1 MEAERGMG
9 EIKRFKPAKLVI
21 PILISR
27 ERMRA
32 PLLEELRSRF
42 GPADYTSVD
51 LPFTYTRYYDEEMG
65 TPITRFFLSFLRLV
79 NPGKLA
85 QIKRETNRLESRFT
99 EAGRRKVNLDP
110 GLLNLSRF
118 VLASS
123 KDGSH
128 RIPLS
133 DGVFA
138 EVTLVYEKGGYRP
151 LEWTYPDYRSR
162 EYLQILGDIRRLYK
176 ADTRSAGHEADS
188 SQSRSL

>member
-1 MEAERGMG
+1 MG
-9 EIKRFKPAKLVI
+9 EIRRFKPDKLVM

-27 ERMRA
+27 QRMRT
-32 PLLEELRSRF
+32 PLLEQLRSRF
-42 GPADYTSVD
+42 GPLDYTSID

-65 TPITRFFLSFLRLV
+65 TPITRFFVSFLRLV
-79 NPGKLA
+79 NPGTLA
-85 QIKRETNRLESRFT
+85 RIKGETNQLESRFA
-99 EAGRRKVNLDP
+99 ESGRRKVNIDP

-138 EVTLVYEKGGYRP
+138 EVTLMYEKGSYRP
-151 LEWTYPDYRSR
+151 LEWTYPDYRS
-162 EYLQILGDIRRLYK
+162 EDYLKILEDIRRLYK
-176 ADTRSAGHEADS
+176 ADARSGA
-188 SQSRSL
+188 

>member
-1 MEAERGMG
+1 MG
-9 EIKRFKPAKLVI
+9 ETKRFKPEKLVM

-27 ERMRA
+27 ERVRA

-42 GPADYTSVD
+42 GPLDYTSVD
-51 LPFTYTRYYDEEMG
+51 LPFTYTHYYDEEMG
-65 TPITRFFLSFLRLV
+65 TPITRFFISFKRLV
-79 NPGKLA
+79 DPVRLA
-85 QIKRETNRLESRFT
+85 LIKVETNQLESRFS

-128 RIPLS
+128 RIPLC

-151 LEWTYPDYRSR
+151 LEWTYPDYRS
-162 EYLQILGDIRRLYK
+162 EVTLQILGDIRKLHK
-176 ADTRSAGHEADS
+176 AELQGGA
-188 SQSRSL
+188 

>member
-1 MEAERGMG
+1 MG
-9 EIKRFKPAKLVI
+9 EIKDFKPNKLVI

-32 PLLEELRSRF
+32 PLVEELRSRF
-42 GPADYTSVD
+42 GPVDYTSTD

-65 TPITRFFLSFLRLV
+65 TPITRFFISLLRLV
-79 NPGKLA
+79 DPGTLA
-85 QIKRETNRLESRFT
+85 QIKVETNRVESRFT
-99 EAGRRKVNLDP
+99 EAGRRKVNIDP

-133 DGVFA
+133 HGVFA
-138 EVTLVYEKGGYRP
+138 EVTLVYKKGSYRP
-151 LEWTYPDYRSR
+151 LEWTYPDYRS
-162 EYLQILGDIRRLYK
+162 EETLQILEEIRRLYK
-176 ADTRSAGHEADS
+176 ADTRSGV
-188 SQSRSL
+188 

>member
-1 MEAERGMG
+1 MG
-9 EIKRFKPAKLVI
+9 ETKRFKPEKLVM

-27 ERMRA
+27 ERVRA

-42 GPADYTSVD
+42 GPLDYTSVD
-51 LPFTYTRYYDEEMG
+51 LPFTYTHYYDEEMG
-65 TPITRFFLSFLRLV
+65 TPITRFFISFKRLV
-79 NPGKLA
+79 DPVRLA
-85 QIKRETNRLESRFT
+85 LIKVETNQLESRFS

-128 RIPLS
+128 RIPLC

-151 LEWTYPDYRSR
+151 LEWTYPDYRS
-162 EYLQILGDIRRLYK
+162 EVTLQILGDIRKLHK
-176 ADTRSAGHEADS
+176 AELQGGV
-188 SQSRSL
+188 

>member
-1 MEAERGMG
+1 MG
-9 EIKRFKPAKLVI
+9 ETKRFKPEKLVM

-27 ERMRA
+27 ERVRA

-42 GPADYTSVD
+42 GPLDYTSVD
-51 LPFTYTRYYDEEMG
+51 LPFTYTHYYDEEMG
-65 TPITRFFLSFLRLV
+65 TPITRFFISFKRLV
-79 NPGKLA
+79 DPVRLA
-85 QIKRETNRLESRFT
+85 LIKVETNQLESRFSA
-99 EAGRRKVNLDP
+99 AGRRKVNLDP

-128 RIPLS
+128 RIPLC

-151 LEWTYPDYRSR
+151 LEWTYPDYRS
-162 EYLQILGDIRRLYK
+162 EVTLQILGDIRKLHK
-176 ADTRSAGHEADS
+176 AELQGGV
-188 SQSRSL
+188 

>member
-1 MEAERGMG
+1 MG
-9 EIKRFKPAKLVI
+9 EIKRFKPDKLVI

-42 GPADYTSVD
+42 GPIDYTSDD
-51 LPFTYTRYYDEEMG
+51 LPFTYTGYYDEEMG
-65 TPITRFFLSFLRLV
+65 TPITRFFISFRRLV
-79 NPGKLA
+79 NPGILA
-85 QIKRETNRLESRFT
+85 QIKGETNRLESRYA
-99 EAGRRKVNLDP
+99 EADRRKVNLDP

-138 EVTLVYEKGGYRP
+138 EVTLVYEKGSYRP